1 MKSEL
6 ITRIQLKNDTEANWL
21 TVADSFVPLVG
32 EACVTNDG
40 ENKGKFKIGD
50 GTSTWGQL
58 PYVGGAGGGS
68 IELPVDASQVDFS
81 QDLVFTEPF
90 GKYEPVN
97 GKVTVPANGKTLLE
111 VLLDAYAEDVNPV
124 ITQPSVSISSAQ
136 AGSYEVGSTV
146 TPTYS
151 LTFNPGKY
159 EFGPDTNVTVNR
171 YLVSV
176 TDPKEEV
183 DGQTGTLSEV
193 QVVDNIN
200 YEFKGYAIH
209 TKGATPLTALGQEYP
224 DGAIK
229 AGTKASSKL
238 KITGYRNGFYG
249 TQDSITELDSTNI
262 RALSGKSNKA
272 VTTGAVWNI
281 SIPVGA
287 KRVIFA
293 YPATLADV
301 SSVQDVNGLNAE
313 IKSSFTKQTVSVTG
327 ANDYN
332 GIDYKVYYLD
342 YANPNDTQNTYKVT
356 I

>member
-97 GKVTVPANGKTLLE
+97 GKVTVPVNGKTLLE
-111 VLLDAYAEDVNPV
+111 VLLDAYAEDVNPT
-124 ITQPSVSISSAQ
+124 ITQPSVSISSTQ
-136 AGSYEVGSTV
+136 AGAYEVGNKV
-146 TPTYS
+146 TPAYS

-159 EFGPDTNVTVNR
+159 EFGPDTGVTA
-171 YLVSV
+171 
-176 TDPKEEV
+176 TDYTVKAGEETV
-183 DGQTGTLSEV
+183 KGQTGSLKEV
-193 QVVDNIN
+193 EVIDNIN
-200 YEFKGYAIH
+200 YSFQGEVTYTEGAI
-209 TKGATPLTALGQEYP
+209 PLTALGQEYEE
-224 DGAIK
+224 GKIQ
-229 AGTKASSKL
+229 AGTKASSTL

-281 SIPVGA
+281 SLPVGA